1 MLSYQFLFTFCR
13 LGDMDLIQ
21 FGINW
26 TQILHTLE
34 GLTGIWLGYK
44 ANNTFGIYL
53 RLYLCTS

>member
-1 MLSYQFLFTFCR
+1 MLSNQFLFTFYC

-34 GLTGIWLGYK
+34 GLNYAQLTGIWLG
-44 ANNTFGIYL
+44 
-53 RLYLCTS
+53 